1 MSLPVVV
8 GITGAS
14 GAIYADRLIGALAAH
29 SIPVEVVASKWG
41 RYLLRH
47 ELGLEL
53 GRDPAATL
61 AERYGGGVAWAGVEW
76 HPGDDLSASIAS
88 GTHKTRGMA
97 VVPMSMGT
105 LGHIAGGATANLLHR
120 AADVTLKEHRP
131 LVLVPRETPLSAIH
145 LENLLKMA
153 RAGAVVVDANPTYYQ
168 GPESLEDAADSVVA
182 RILDALGV
190 EHSLVPVWGLP
201 AEAGPACHDA

>member
-1 MSLPVVV
+1 MALPVIV

-14 GAIYADRLIGALAAH
+14 GALYADRLIHALAALGV
-29 SIPVEVVASKWG
+29 PVEVVASKWG

-47 ELGLEL
+47 ELNLDL

-61 AERYGGGVAWAGVEW
+61 SRRYGRSVAWAGLEW
-76 HPGDDLSASIAS
+76 HPGEDLSATIAS
-88 GTHKTRGMA
+88 GTFKTRGMA
-97 VVPMSMGT
+97 IVPMSMGT
-105 LGHIAGGATANLLHR
+105 LGHLASGATANLLHR
-120 AADVTLKEHRP
+120 AADVTLKERRP

-153 RAGAVVVDANPTYYQ
+153 RAGAVVVDANPTFYQ
-168 GPESLEDAADSVVA
+168 APETLADLADSVVA

-201 AEAGPACHDA
+201 HEPAG